1 MFMFVGGLQM
11 ILQCQ
16 LLGIFR
22 PSAEFDARGG
32 EIVVEVFMNGVRAR

>member
-1 MFMFVGGLQM
+1 M

-22 PSAEFDARGG
+22 LPAEFDARGG
-32 EIVVEVFMNGVRAR
+32 EIAVDVFMNRVRVR